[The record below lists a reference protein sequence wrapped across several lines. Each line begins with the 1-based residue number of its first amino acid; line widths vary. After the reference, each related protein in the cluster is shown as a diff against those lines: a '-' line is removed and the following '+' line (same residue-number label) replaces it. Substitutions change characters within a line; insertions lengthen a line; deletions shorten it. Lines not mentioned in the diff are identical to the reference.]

1 MKKDTQSFFSEKYD
15 DIYFNPDDPESEK
28 QYVFIEANRI
38 AERIAQ
44 AETFTVAE
52 LGFGF
57 GLNCALTLHAAAKAD
72 CLHKL
77 RYFSVEEIFPPH
89 DEIKALA
96 EKLKICHEEY
106 TGLWISEAEFAPSP
120 SPSIPLPEGEGSL
133 CPPSPSGRGGRGV
146 RVYQGDVRS
155 FLNTSDFLADAW
167 YFDGFSPAKNPD
179 MWSAEVFARA
189 FALTRP
195 GGTFSTY
202 TSAGWVR
209 RNIEAAGFVVK
220 KVPGFGNKREMLTGC
235 RPPNEAQSH

>member
-1 MKKDTQSFFSEKYD
+1 MRSNFYSDKYQ

-28 QYVFIEANRI
+28 QFVFIEANQI

-44 AETFTVAE
+44 TETFTVAE

-72 CLHKL
+72 CSHKL
-77 RYFSVEEIFPPH
+77 RYFSVEENFPPQN
-89 DEIKALA
+89 EIAALA
-96 EKLKICHEEY
+96 EKLKISRDEY
-106 TGLWISEAEFAPSP
+106 TALWARPFSVQSGIHVHN
-120 SPSIPLPEGEGSL
+120 GSAA
-133 CPPSPSGRGGRGV
+133 
-146 RVYQGDVRS
+146 S
-155 FLNTSDFLADAW
+155 FVNRKFTADCW

-209 RNIEAAGFVVK
+209 RNLLDAGWVVD
-220 KVPGFGNKREMLTGC
+220 KVRGFGNKREMLIGIKPQVSPAC
-235 RPPNEAQSH
+235 DGADPK